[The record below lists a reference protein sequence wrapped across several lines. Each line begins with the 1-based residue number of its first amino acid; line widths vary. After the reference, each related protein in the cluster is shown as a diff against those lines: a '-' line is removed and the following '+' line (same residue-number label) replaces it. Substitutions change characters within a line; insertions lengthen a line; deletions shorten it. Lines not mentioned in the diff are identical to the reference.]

1 MPPDASIA
9 GGLKKAKTPKLKPTL
24 DPITMEDAYCGDAT
38 DQNLIE
44 TIMGVSKNSQL
55 YSGDE
60 NENSGH
66 PIRVS
71 GCIDLGS
78 LRLEPENVARV
89 VPGRIPTVR
98 FFPSTNMKLVAVGS
112 EFGHVG
118 FWNVDA
124 RNEDGDGIYLYQPHL
139 GRVTGIVIHPYSL
152 TKVYSSCYDGFLR
165 LMDVEKEMFLLLY
178 SSNDA
183 IVSISQRPNDVKSL
197 YFAGAQGIV
206 NMWDERAGKALTP
219 WVLHEE
225 RINTID
231 FSTDNTNIMA
241 TSSSD
246 GTACIWDLRFVD
258 AVKPKL
264 LKTVSHN
271 KAVQSAYFSPS
282 GSCLATTGS
291 DDKVGLVTGA
301 NFEDTKQYGAGT
313 IHTSLS
319 EVRREKSKLSP
330 QLGEQVLE
338 LYGAPIYLQ
347 FQVAWMHTL
356 ARLGCLREPHL
367 AATCGQHA
375 KVLGTGASFCTS
387 IAVPSEID

>member
-24 DPITMEDAYCGDAT
+24 GPITMKDAYCGDAT
-38 DQNLIE
+38 DHNLIE

-55 YSGDE
+55 YSSDE

-71 GCIDLGS
+71 GCNDLGS

-98 FFPSTNMKLVAVGS
+98 FFPSTDMKLVAVGS
-112 EFGHVG
+112 EFGYVG

-139 GRVTGIVIHPYSL
+139 GR
-152 TKVYSSCYDGFLR
+152 
-165 LMDVEKEMFLLLY
+165 LY
-178 SSNDA
+178 SGNDA
-183 IVSISQRPNDVKSL
+183 IVSISQRPNDAKSL

-271 KAVQSAYFSPS
+271 RAVQSAYFSPS

-301 NFEDTKQYGAGT
+301 NFEDTSMIHYQNST
-313 IHTSLS
+313 IGGIFSITY
-319 EVRREKSKLSP
+319 VF
-330 QLGEQVLE
+330 
-338 LYGAPIYLQ
+338 LYIVKCQ
-347 FQVAWMHTL
+347 
-356 ARLGCLREPHL
+356 
-367 AATCGQHA
+367 
-375 KVLGTGASFCTS
+375 
-387 IAVPSEID
+387 